1 MFCLKNVLDG
11 RNETLKAT
19 LFLVVAVRDPRILD
33 LMILDMILAQG
44 DIGELGG
51 GMGRVLKEILQKIFF
66 AIVLWESF
74 SEVPRTRPD
83 PG

>member
-1 MFCLKNVLDG
+1 MFCLINVLHG
-11 RNETLKAT
+11 RKETLKAT

-66 AIVLWESF
+66 ATVLWEAF
-74 SEVPRTRPD
+74 TEVPRPRPD
-83 PG
+83 LG